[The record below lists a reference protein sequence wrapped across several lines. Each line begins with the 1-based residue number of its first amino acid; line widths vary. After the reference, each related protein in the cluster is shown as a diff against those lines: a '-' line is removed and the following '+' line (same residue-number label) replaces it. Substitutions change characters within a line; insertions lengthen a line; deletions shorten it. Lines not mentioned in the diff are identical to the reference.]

1 MSDLIDRQAAIDAIN
16 NAFDRETLLTGF
28 VRSVAVRA
36 ISDLPS
42 AQPEICCDA
51 EPRLHITGYIPE
63 AWIENEI
70 EWLRGLGNSF
80 ASLTAMNIEAMLKRW
95 HEQESEE
102 GKHDAI
108 REGAERGVPA
118 DAQGLGATHDRDAK
132 EAN

>member
-1 MSDLIDRQAAIDAIN
+1 MDDLISREDAIDAIYEHEFAN
-16 NAFDRETLLTGF
+16 WCDKDEVSTVLN
-28 VRSVAVRA
+28 
-36 ISDLPS
+36 DLPS

-70 EWLRGLGNSF
+70 EWLRGLGSPF
-80 ASLTAMNIEAMLKRW
+80 ASLTAMNIETMLKKWR
-95 HEQESEE
+95 EQQESEE

-118 DAQGLGATHDRDAK
+118 DAHGLGETHDRDAK